1 MSRMKVLLGLVA
13 LLLLPAAASWA
24 ARCTTALDARLVPEY
39 ENYVKRLEGAMASRL
54 TAGELSWMPENN
66 RKEAMAQLQ
75 GGKQVLW
82 NASDQAT
89 NQRVAGWNGT
99 VINWVGAIRIRGSR
113 LQDLREVLQD
123 YGRCGAIYNPLL
135 YDCRAKALDA
145 SGASFE
151 VTYGFQNTYRAASI
165 FPQHFTFEV
174 KARTDFT
181 DSVSDGMRALLVHSR
196 SDQIR
201 ESDSGVPGRND
212 LLAPN
217 QDHGIMWALNT
228 YWRARPVG
236 PDLYVEFEFVTLA
249 RSVQEFMC
257 RIGIIPIPKAAIARV
272 IDTLPPESMELMLT
286 ATKAECERRS
296 SGRTSAVAR

>member
-1 MSRMKVLLGLVA
+1 MNRMKA
-13 LLLLPAAASWA
+13 LLALALLVVLSAGASWA
-24 ARCTTALDARLVPEY
+24 ARCTTALDSRLVPEY

-54 TAGELSWMPENN
+54 AAGELSWVPENA
-66 RKEAMAQLQ
+66 RKEARAQLQ
-75 GGKQVLW
+75 SGRQVLW
-82 NASDQAT
+82 NVSDQTT

-123 YGRCGAIYNPLL
+123 YGRCGSIYNPLM

-151 VTYGFQNTYRAASI
+151 VTYGFQNTYRTASI

-181 DSVSDGMRALLVHSR
+181 DSVSDGNRVLLVHSR

-228 YWRARPVG
+228 YWRARPEG
-236 PDLYVEFEFVTLA
+236 SDLYVEFEFVTLA

-257 RIGIIPIPKAAIARV
+257 RIGIIPVPKAAIARV
-272 IDTLPPESMELMLT
+272 IDTLPPESLELMLT

-296 SGRTSAVAR
+296 SGRTSAVVR